1 MPKVFTSK
9 SQKKGKIGEDIADMF
24 LVKHGYTIIER
35 NVTKKWGEIDIVAQK
50 DKTLHFIEVK
60 SVSFDFTVIEQANRY
75 KNYIRP
81 EENMTF
87 HKVEKMKR
95 TVEGYLAFSGVPRET
110 DWQVDIL
117 CVYIDDLNKKA
128 QVKPMWN
135 VVL

>member
-9 SQKKGKIGEDIADMF
+9 SQKKGEIGENIAVMF
-24 LVKHGYTIIER
+24 LVKHGYAVIDR

-87 HKVEKMKR
+87 HKIEKMKR
-95 TVEGYLAFSGVPRET
+95 AIEGYLAFSGVPRET
-110 DWQVDIL
+110 VWQVDVL
-117 CVYIDDLNKKA
+117 CVYIDDVNKKA
-128 QVKPMWN
+128 QVKPIWN